1 MLLSI
6 VFFENSLNVAVC
18 FFLFYCGAFVMKLFA
33 FAKSNLNFD
42 KGVFEIYFERDEGVA
57 FLFDFSTQFV
67 DFALV
72 KKKFSRAF

>member
-6 VFFENSLNVAVC
+6 VFFENPLNVTVC

-33 FAKSNLNFD
+33 FAESNLNFD
-42 KGVFEIYFERDEGVA
+42 KRVFEIYFERDEGVA
-57 FLFDFSTQFV
+57 FLFDFATQFV

-72 KKKFSRAF
+72 KKKLSRAL